1 MAAFVVNQSSSMPSI
16 ARFRITSTRHIDSQ
30 SLHPGQPLPPPGLIK
45 TRGRHLK
52 LADTDYELCEN
63 LGNLIRMDNFEINR
77 PSRHVG
83 LWRVA
88 DESLSHPLSHNE

>member
-1 MAAFVVNQSSSMPSI
+1 MAAFVVNQSPSMPSI

-52 LADTDYELCEN
+52 LADTDYEFCEY
-63 LGNLIRMDNFEINR
+63 LGKLIRMDNFEINS
-77 PSRHVG
+77 PSCYVD
-83 LWRVA
+83 LWKVA
-88 DESLSHPLSHNE
+88 DVTTLAQ